1 MDVDIIREEKNELE
15 ISVVGEGTLIAL
27 LREYL
32 LQDEDVAFA
41 AFKQEHPL
49 TDRYF
54 LLVRTKKGKPREA
67 LVRALE
73 RIKSDINAFRK
84 EIKGLKI

>member
-1 MDVDIIREEKNELE
+1 MNVEIVREEKKELE

-32 LQDEDVAFA
+32 LQDEDVEFA